1 MDNVFGGGAIG
12 LYLFLYVLP
21 GIFGAFV
28 YDYVLEGEKR
38 ETTDRVL
45 SALVLALVGYLSLY
59 VLTGARLVPN
69 VEIKNDTS
77 PNVILDA
84 FLQPQHLLLVT
95 LISVVFGLA
104 FAVAENHGWIYWA
117 MRGLRMTRKTGES
130 DVWQQTFYK
139 HFDQWISLEF
149 KDGRRLVGWPRLFS
163 SSGKSRALL
172 LGDATWYILAE
183 DGTVETRDVEGP
195 GVYVEKFDDVETME
209 ILR

>member
-1 MDNVFGGGAIG
+1 MENVFGGGAIG

-38 ETTDRVL
+38 ETVDRVL

-69 VEIKNDTS
+69 VEIKSDTP

-84 FLQPQHLLLVT
+84 FLQPKHLLFVT
-95 LISVVFGLA
+95 IISVGFGLA
-104 FAVAENHGWIYWA
+104 FAIAENHGWIYRL
-117 MRGLRMTRKTGES
+117 MRLLRMTRKTGES
-130 DVWQQTFYK
+130 DVWQQTFYQY
-139 HFDQWISLEF
+139 FDRWISLEF
-149 KDGRRLVGWPRLFS
+149 TDGRRLVGWPRLFS

-172 LGDATWYILAE
+172 LADATWYVT
-183 DGTVETRDVEGP
+183 DGDGALTAQDVEGP
-195 GVYVEKFDDVETME
+195 GVYVERFDDIETME
-209 ILR
+209 VLN